1 MSSRLD
7 NGPLVLF
14 RVLVLTD
21 FFLSCS
27 SEEKMGVEK
36 APLSR
41 IESLI
46 LQLKDGSKVLKKALI
61 AFIIS
66 AELAT

>member
-1 MSSRLD
+1 
-7 NGPLVLF
+7 
-14 RVLVLTD
+14 
-21 FFLSCS
+21 
-27 SEEKMGVEK
+27 MGFEK

-66 AELAT
+66 AELATLRLSNFISNEIPRRRNI

>member
-1 MSSRLD
+1 
-7 NGPLVLF
+7 
-14 RVLVLTD
+14 
-21 FFLSCS
+21 
-27 SEEKMGVEK
+27 MGFEK

-66 AELAT
+66 AELATLRLSNFISN